1 MYTVFWN
8 SLFRQG
14 KTKSPVSIMLLIG
27 LSVAILC
34 ISIMLGYT
42 FGQYE
47 TTAGYTSYATLSVV
61 PGVDIGTDIVHF
73 STWINEQY
81 GDRVANV
88 LYISK
93 THVNEILIGWQG
105 NTANRWFPYTSGRFF
120 TEQEQLTGE
129 NVAFISDNYYTKS
142 AMIDSV
148 EINRKSYRVVGSGWI
163 EKFNIQTAIA
173 KDCTVNIFWSDTDEA
188 PYVKIIPY
196 KQFAA
201 NNTPDLILVHFDFA
215 STKDL
220 RKYAH
225 EILAIYSDAEIY
237 FPNNNSDDALTAQQI
252 SGVVR
257 ALMICIIASITLIQ
271 LAQLW
276 GDAYKREL
284 YVYHI
289 CGLSRWKCMFILLG
303 HWSIFFS
310 TASLAAIVVHML
322 CFPLLTIVEA
332 DYTPQIG
339 PLMIVL
345 VSLYC
350 ITAIFSFR
358 GIRNSLY
365 SGSRGDVL

>member
-14 KTKSPVSIMLLIG
+14 KTKRPVSIMLLIG
-27 LSVAILC
+27 LSVTILC
-34 ISIMLGYT
+34 ISLMLGYT

-47 TTAGYTSYATLSVV
+47 TTAGYTSYATLTVV
-61 PGVDIGTDIVHF
+61 PGSDIGANVVNF
-73 STWINEQY
+73 STWMNEHCENAI
-81 GDRVANV
+81 ANV

-93 THVNEILIGWQG
+93 TDENEILIGWHG

-129 NVAFISDNYYTKS
+129 NVAFISDNYY
-142 AMIDSV
+142 AGAALIDEV
-148 EINRKSYRVVGSGWI
+148 DINGEIYKVIGSGWI

-173 KDCTVNIFWSDTDEA
+173 KDCPVNIFSTGPDET

-196 KQFAA
+196 KQFAEHDE
-201 NNTPDLILVHFDFA
+201 PDLILLHFDFA

-220 RKYAH
+220 KKYAR
-225 EILAIYSDAEIY
+225 EIESVYSDTKIY
-237 FPNNNSDDALTAQQI
+237 FPNNNSDDVLTTQQI
-252 SGVVR
+252 SGVAR

-271 LAQLW
+271 LARLW
-276 GDAYKREL
+276 GDTYKSEL

-289 CGLSRWKCMFILLG
+289 CGLNRLKCMLILLG
-303 HWSIFFS
+303 HWTIYFS
-310 TASLAAIVVHML
+310 TASLAAIALHVL
-322 CFPLLTIVEA
+322 WFPFLAIVEA
-332 DYTPQIG
+332 DYSPRIG

-358 GIRNSLY
+358 EIRRSLY
-365 SGSRGDVL
+365 SGSKGDVL